1 MSQVLHEIEKK
12 IIESLQ
18 KKSDQTPEQLS
29 QSTELSIDQ
38 IRRGIEWLRLKEL
51 AQVKESSKVEIS
63 LGQNGI
69 DALKNGLP
77 ERKLMNLIKEGPK
90 SFDEVRKALSGVGF
104 NAAIANAK
112 KNGWVK
118 IDKNDS
124 GSKISI
130 KEKSIETP
138 EEKLISLI
146 GAKTIPEEQIENKL
160 ALKFLLERPDYIIQN
175 TEKSKI
181 ISLTE
186 KASKI
191 DSTLSNSGA
200 IDVEADVPV
209 IFAARTHPLKDTIDE
224 IREIFVKLGF
234 SEIEGSLTQSSFWN
248 FDALF
253 TPQDHP
259 ARELQDT
266 FYLENITSEKP
277 ATTNQIKQVSAS
289 HLQNWRYNWQ
299 LSESQRMVLRT
310 HTTCVTI
317 KYLAEQKPDEAR
329 IFSLGRVFRN
339 EKVSYKHL
347 VEFNQIEGVV
357 IGNNTTLRDLMGI
370 QKEFYKQLGLTK
382 IKFWPTFF
390 PYTEPSLQTMVY
402 NEKLG
407 KWVELFG
414 MGIFRPEVTKPLGI
428 TKPVLAWGGGI
439 ERIAMLKYDLDDVR
453 EFYNNDLNWL
463 RTV

>member
-1 MSQVLHEIEKK
+1 MSQVLHDIEKK

-18 KKSDQTPEQLS
+18 KKSVQNPDQLS
-29 QSTELSIDQ
+29 ESTQLSIDQ

-51 AQVKESSKVEIS
+51 AEVKETSKVEIS

-69 DALKNGLP
+69 DAFKNGLP
-77 ERKLMNLIKEGPK
+77 ERKLMDLIKDGPK
-90 SFDEVRKALSGVGF
+90 TFDELRRVLSGAGF

-112 KNGWVK
+112 KNGWIK
-118 IDKNDS
+118 IDKSESDS
-124 GSKISI
+124 RISV

-146 GAKTIPEEQIENKL
+146 GEKSIPEEQIENKL
-160 ALKFLLERPDYIIQN
+160 ALKFLLQRPDYIIQN
-175 TEKSKI
+175 TEKSKTV
-181 ISLTE
+181 SLTE
-186 KASKI
+186 KASNI
-191 DSTLSNSGA
+191 DSTLSTSGA
-200 IDVEADVPV
+200 IDVEADVATV
-209 IFAARTHPLKDTIDE
+209 FAARTHPLKDTIDE

-234 SEIEGSLTQSSFWN
+234 SEIQGTLTQSSFWN

-266 FYLENITSEKP
+266 FYLENIKSEKP
-277 ATTNQIKQVSAS
+277 ATPKQIKQVSAS
-289 HLQNWRYNWQ
+289 HSQNWRYNWQ
-299 LSESQRMVLRT
+299 LSESQKMVLRT

-317 KYLAEQKPDEAR
+317 KYLAEKKPEDAR
-329 IFSLGRVFRN
+329 VFSLGRVFRN

-347 VEFNQIEGVV
+347 VEFNQIEGIVV
-357 IGNNTTLRDLMGI
+357 GNNTTLRDLMGI

-402 NEKLG
+402 YEKLG
-407 KWVELFG
+407 
-414 MGIFRPEVTKPLGI
+414 
-428 TKPVLAWGGGI
+428 
-439 ERIAMLKYDLDDVR
+439 
-453 EFYNNDLNWL
+453 
-463 RTV
+463 